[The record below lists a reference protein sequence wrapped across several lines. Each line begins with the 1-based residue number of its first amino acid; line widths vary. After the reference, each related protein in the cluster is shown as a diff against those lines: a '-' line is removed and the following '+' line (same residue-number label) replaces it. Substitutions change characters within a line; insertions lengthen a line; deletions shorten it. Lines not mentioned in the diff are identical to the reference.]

1 MNLWEVAVLVDGEA
15 AEAVSEMMSRFAPG
29 GVVVETTMLP
39 GESDREYTPNPET
52 RVKVYLPVEEGEA
65 RLEELKDALWRLRLI
80 LPMPEPTVREM
91 SEADWATAWQRDYH
105 TLRIGRRLV
114 IVPAWEEYTPQPDD
128 LIIRLE
134 PGMAFGTGL
143 HPTTR
148 LCARVLEDTVQPG
161 QRVLDVGTGSAI
173 LAIAAIRLGAAEVLG
188 TEIDPVAVTA
198 ARENLERNG
207 VADKV
212 RVIESS
218 SPAGLGTWNT
228 VVANILPHILL
239 DMADALTA
247 STAPDGYLILSGIL
261 DTHVD
266 EVALGFAARGLRLT
280 EVRRE
285 KDWTAL
291 ILRWQSTTSS

>member
-1 MNLWEVAVLVDGEA
+1 MNLWEIAVLVDGEA
-15 AEAVSEMMSRFAPG
+15 AEAVSEVMARFAPG

-39 GESDREYTPNPET
+39 GESDREYALNPET

-114 IVPAWEEYTPQPDD
+114 IVPAWEDYTPQPDD

-148 LCARVLEDTVQPG
+148 LCARALEDYVEPG
-161 QRVLDVGTGSAI
+161 QRVLDVGAGSAI
-173 LAIAAIRLGAAEVLG
+173 LAIAAVRLGAVEVLG

-198 ARENLERNG
+198 ARENVERNG
-207 VADKV
+207 VADRV
-212 RVIESS
+212 RVVESA
-218 SPAGLGTWNT
+218 SPVNVGQWDI

-239 DMADALTA
+239 DLADDLVTA
-247 STAPDGYLILSGIL
+247 TAPDGYLILSGIL

-266 EVALGFAARGLRLT
+266 EVALGFAARGLRLA

-291 ILRWQSTTSS
+291 VLRLT